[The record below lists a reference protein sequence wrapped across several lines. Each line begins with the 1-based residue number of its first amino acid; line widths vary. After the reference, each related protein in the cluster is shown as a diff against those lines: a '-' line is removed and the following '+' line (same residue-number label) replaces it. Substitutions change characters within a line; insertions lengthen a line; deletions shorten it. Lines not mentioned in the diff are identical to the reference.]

1 MSAEQ
6 MTGLSASPDEAI
18 QALGDD
24 FVRVDANV
32 EADHWEEASGW
43 ARISVYAVPVAIAH
57 LALVYALLS
66 AIFEFRLPKF
76 LHVDGLVAW
85 LWVNG
90 AALGLGAW
98 LWRKGRFPLAPGQWL
113 QGKSARWMI
122 AIWLGASL
130 GWFLLPAFLRDAWDA
145 LTRATSD
152 W

>member
-6 MTGLSASPDEAI
+6 MTGLRASPDTSV
-18 QALGDD
+18 QAFGDD
-24 FVRVDANV
+24 VVRVDAAV

-66 AIFEFRLPKF
+66 AIFDFKFPRF
-76 LHVDGLVAW
+76 LHVDGVRAW

-98 LWRKGRFPLAPGQWL
+98 LWTKGRFPLARGRWL
-113 QGKSARWMI
+113 QGKRARRMI
-122 AIWLGASL
+122 AVWLGASL
-130 GWFLLPAFLRDAWDA
+130 GWFLLPAFLRDAWEA